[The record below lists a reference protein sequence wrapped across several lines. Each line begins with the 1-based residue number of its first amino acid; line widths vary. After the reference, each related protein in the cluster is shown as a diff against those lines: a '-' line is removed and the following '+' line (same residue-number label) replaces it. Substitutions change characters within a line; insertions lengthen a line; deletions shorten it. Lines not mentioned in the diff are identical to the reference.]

1 MLTTTYI
8 IIGFFLGL
16 LGGWYVTN
24 AKLGGQRQALQA
36 TLEGVGQQLEET
48 KETLAVAQSNNLVLT
63 QSFARLEAEN
73 EHLAE
78 KLGEQKK
85 EVTAMQDKL
94 TVQFKNLAN
103 ELLEEKSKRFT
114 DQNKSNIEGL
124 LKPLGERIQAFEKQ
138 IVQTNKEG
146 LERNVALRTEVKK
159 LYELNTQMTKGTEN
173 LTKALKGDN
182 KTQGN
187 WGEFIL
193 ESILEKSGLV
203 KNREYSVQESF
214 VGENGKRYQP
224 DIIVKLPDNKHIIID
239 SKVSLVDYEQ
249 SCSAAE
255 EQERTVA
262 LKRHLDSIRRHIKGL
277 SAKSYQTQY
286 SLKGLDFVLMFIPIE
301 PAFGA
306 VIQHDPGLYN
316 EAHEKNI
323 VLVSPSTLYATLS
336 TIASI
341 WKHEYQSQNALEI
354 AQQGGALYDKFV
366 GFVED
371 LQQLG
376 RQMNTTQETYGK
388 AMNKLSEGQG
398 NLVRRAEKIK
408 ALGART
414 SKALDQ
420 QLIDGAGA
428 TG

>member
-214 VGENGKRYQP
+214 VGEDGKRYQP

>member
-193 ESILEKSGLV
+193 ESILEKSCLV

-214 VGENGKRYQP
+214 VGEDGKRYQP